1 MKKENEVTT
10 ILEGISSLDETGIS
24 GFILSGIKTLSSI
37 PDKIFAAKILKF
49 LTALEENKIKA
60 EEFISKI
67 REKEDWQKLGAEF
80 LVVVDSLSSLDKSY
94 FYGKIC
100 GAYCEGKI
108 NFNELLKLTELLQN
122 ISLED
127 LKNVLKNYKNFKHI
141 NHSNNPIDLE
151 RLYKCHFLIL
161 KKPVI
166 DNLAMLS
173 DVKKD
178 FAQISSWVN
187 ELMLEVQKIEYEI
200 SDTGKLLLKVLLEL

>member
-80 LVVVDSLSSLDKSY
+80 LVVVDSLSL
-94 FYGKIC
+94 G
-100 GAYCEGKI
+100 
-108 NFNELLKLTELLQN
+108 
-122 ISLED
+122 
-127 LKNVLKNYKNFKHI
+127 
-141 NHSNNPIDLE
+141 
-151 RLYKCHFLIL
+151 
-161 KKPVI
+161 
-166 DNLAMLS
+166 
-173 DVKKD
+173 
-178 FAQISSWVN
+178 
-187 ELMLEVQKIEYEI
+187 
-200 SDTGKLLLKVLLEL
+200 